1 MRLLGRELFL
11 IVCVYVFNKLKKLF
25 FRIFG
30 ILDFISLPS
39 LVDFYMT
46 FWRYCNKVPHIVNAA
61 SICYS
66 NLVVDFDLYSPA
78 SLF

>member
-1 MRLLGRELFL
+1 
-11 IVCVYVFNKLKKLF
+11 
-25 FRIFG
+25 
-30 ILDFISLPS
+30 
-39 LVDFYMT
+39 MT

-66 NLVVDFDLYSPA
+66 NLVVDFDLYSPT

>member
-1 MRLLGRELFL
+1 
-11 IVCVYVFNKLKKLF
+11 
-25 FRIFG
+25 
-30 ILDFISLPS
+30 
-39 LVDFYMT
+39 MT

-61 SICYS
+61 FIYYS

>member
-1 MRLLGRELFL
+1 DSSVGNFFLLF
-11 IVCVYVFNKLKKLF
+11 VYMSSTNSRNSFSVYSE
-25 FRIFG
+25 